1 MAPNASWI
9 HAKAFGWDGSS
20 TQSVLISAAQWV
32 LCPTKYDHSDPDCSK
47 GAHVVSCSFGGNA
60 SLTWLNPSVKAMR
73 AAGVFPV
80 FASGNVNAFSCG
92 SVLEPA
98 GCNEA
103 IAVGGANGG
112 LLYPSSGKGPGLDG
126 KTVKPDFVAP
136 SLGINSA
143 LSAADSGREAY
154 TRLTGTSMA
163 TPHVSGALA
172 LLLSTQQATRKE
184 GATEPRAAD
193 FLGALKATA
202 AQKTLK
208 KPIFA
213 SSSCGG
219 TKWDVFPNNLYGWGV
234 PDVCAAA
241 SHLGTPCPAADVER
255 YS

>member
-172 LLLSTQQATRKE
+172 LLLSNV
-184 GATEPRAAD
+184 
-193 FLGALKATA
+193 
-202 AQKTLK
+202 
-208 KPIFA
+208 A
-213 SSSCGG
+213 SSSSRSLMAEDTRVGRCCDAVGKGRAEPGASGG
-219 TKWDVFPNNLYGWGV
+219 FRE
-234 PDVCAAA
+234 A
-241 SHLGTPCPAADVER
+241 STSAIAVAW
-255 YS
+255 S